1 MRLRLSER
9 LRRLASWRFRG
20 QAQGRGWIKD
30 SRPREDA
37 GKHRRST
44 AQPRFAD
51 GGAEGGTAGAAPGNG
66 PLQPPAGLPQQ
77 YAGVSRQAP
86 PVVPRRGADGL
97 GGGPAGPP
105 IPRNYTPGAGGGE
118 PLSGIPSGFPGGV
131 PAGSVPGDGVQAGQ
145 AAAGWPGAQ
154 AGPGGPGGEAGI
166 GRPPAKSSGRG
177 GAGRGGV
184 GRARIREAPF
194 GAAPGAQGAPAAPE
208 AMESVA
214 VGQEAAR
221 QEAARQPWYQVVGN
235 GPAARQAPPRA
246 ADAALA
252 GREAAAA
259 ADVTVAGNTAGNIAR
274 PTVSAG
280 AMRAA
285 RRTRAALPFAPPHSH
300 EHPPTGDGRR
310 NCGALEAILWRQWD
324 AATTAPSAEVIAAID
339 RLAEFPRELQEKLA
353 AGLEGIYV
361 GDGGVPDLDDM
372 SALHGVL
379 LPSGRATW
387 DACAG
392 AYGEHKIVVG
402 SRPSPTPDVMCH
414 EVGHALDDLDS
425 PPGKWQSDSA
435 EFRMIYD
442 QCQPYIASDFHRQ
455 RGGLGRKEFFAD
467 AFAAIASAQ
476 RPALVDMLSGNT
488 RIALRVMLYFNRRY
502 GI

>member
-221 QEAARQPWYQVVGN
+221 QEAARQPWYLVVGN

-259 ADVTVAGNTAGNIAR
+259 ADVTVGEHGRQHRQADGIG
-274 PTVSAG
+274 G
-280 AMRAA
+280 CYA
-285 RRTRAALPFAPPHSH
+285 RRPPHARRSAVRAAALP
-300 EHPPTGDGRR
+300 
-310 NCGALEAILWRQWD
+310 
-324 AATTAPSAEVIAAID
+324 
-339 RLAEFPRELQEKLA
+339 
-353 AGLEGIYV
+353 
-361 GDGGVPDLDDM
+361 
-372 SALHGVL
+372 
-379 LPSGRATW
+379 
-387 DACAG
+387 
-392 AYGEHKIVVG
+392 
-402 SRPSPTPDVMCH
+402 
-414 EVGHALDDLDS
+414 
-425 PPGKWQSDSA
+425 
-435 EFRMIYD
+435 
-442 QCQPYIASDFHRQ
+442 
-455 RGGLGRKEFFAD
+455 
-467 AFAAIASAQ
+467 
-476 RPALVDMLSGNT
+476 
-488 RIALRVMLYFNRRY
+488 
-502 GI
+502 